1 MSAGL
6 RLPRQDMPTARF
18 AVVLA
23 VFALSTACATIA
35 HGSRQTVTVVSD
47 PPGATVTVLSAATVT
62 STPGVTPI
70 QLHLSRRDSRVTV
83 RLEKDGCA
91 SVEVPLTRST
101 SGWVASNLVFA
112 NPLAMQ
118 GYDQHAGAEYAAQVG
133 LVGLMIAV
141 DFGTGAAYKLPKV
154 VSVPICR

>member
-1 MSAGL
+1 MRA
-6 RLPRQDMPTARF
+6 ARF
-18 AVVLA
+18 ALA
-23 VFALSTACATIA
+23 LSAFALSTACATIA

-47 PPGATVTVLSAATVT
+47 PPGATVTVLSSASVK

-70 QLHLSRRDSRVTV
+70 RLDLTRRDSHITI

-91 SVEVPLTRST
+91 PVDVPLTRST

-118 GYDQHAGAEYAAQVG
+118 GYDQDAGAQYAAQLG

-154 VSVPICR
+154 VSVSICQ